1 MQQNIWAPEKLSAH
15 PSIHWIHFIIL
26 MMYFMHEASEFIMN
40 PQLLFNAEISNMIN
54 TRH

>member
-15 PSIHWIHFIIL
+15 PFIRWIDFIIL
-26 MMYFMHEASEFIMN
+26 MYFMHEASEFIVN
-40 PQLLFNAEISNMIN
+40 LQLLFNAEISNMIN

>member
-15 PSIHWIHFIIL
+15 PSDFIIL
-26 MMYFMHEASEFIMN
+26 MFFIHEASEFVMN
-40 PQLLFNAEISNMIN
+40 LQLLFNAEISNMIN